1 MDKDIEELKENLS
14 EKLTYY
20 MVPTVYMEL
29 DEMPQTLNGKT
40 DLKSLPEPELISEY
54 VAPENEVEAF
64 FANTFAEIL
73 GLDTVSVE
81 DNFFEIGGTS
91 LLVTKIT
98 LAALNRDYEL
108 NYGDVFKNPT
118 PRKISEFISQRDSSQ
133 SEDESKYDYSY
144 KDFYTIPI
152 LTHQNNFYWQSI
164 INGFT

>member
-1 MDKDIEELKENLS
+1 
-14 EKLTYY
+14 

-133 SEDESKYDYSY
+133 SEDESKYDYS
-144 KDFYTIPI
+144 KINR
-152 LTHQNNFYWQSI
+152 LLSKNNLESM
-164 INGFT
+164 INGKLEDSLGNILLTGATGFL